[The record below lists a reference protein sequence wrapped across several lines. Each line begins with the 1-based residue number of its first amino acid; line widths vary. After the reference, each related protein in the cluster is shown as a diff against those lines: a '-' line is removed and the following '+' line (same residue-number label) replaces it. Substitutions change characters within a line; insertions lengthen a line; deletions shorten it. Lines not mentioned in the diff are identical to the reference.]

1 MSSNN
6 SHTSKAF
13 HLSEQGIIL
22 RDISNTANTLSN
34 FKSKILLEFLVPF
47 NTPEKQKV
55 LKVLMSRDQRVKF
68 VPTGNSSTLVK
79 LMTPAGDQGKNISF
93 RIEMEALLPHNG
105 QIKRIPLD
113 DPVSASILLIPTI

>member
-13 HLSEQGIIL
+13 HLTEQGIIL
-22 RDISNTANTLSN
+22 RDISNTANTPSN
-34 FKSKILLEFLVPF
+34 FKSKILLEFTVPSIPDGVF
-47 NTPEKQKV
+47 
-55 LKVLMSRDQRVKF
+55 LKVLMSRDQRIKF

-79 LMTPAGDQGKNISF
+79 LMTPSGGEGKNISF
-93 RIEMEALLPHNG
+93 RTEMEALLPHSG

-113 DPVSASILLIPTI
+113 DPTLASVLLIPTI